1 MNVLAAGDDHVLRAP
16 DDPEIALLVDSRQ
29 VSAPEPAIL
38 RQARF
43 PLPVAAH
50 ERRTLDP
57 DLAFDQLY
65 LAMRHRLADAA
76 RLAHGVLFEQSD
88 GDWRGLGGAR
98 DLAHRHAALVKGA
111 NERIGHD
118 HRAAIQW
125 PQAGKIGRGPR

>member
-16 DDPEIALLVDSRQ
+16 DDPEIAFLVDSRQ

-76 RLAHGVLFEQSD
+76 RLAHGVLFEQSG
-88 GDWRGLGGAR
+88 GDWRGLGGAL
-98 DLAHRHAALVKGA
+98 DLDHRHTPPVKGPDQ
-111 NERIGHD
+111 RIGPD
-118 HRAAIQW
+118 HRAAIHE
-125 PQAGKIGRGPR
+125 PQA